1 MTVEKLIKKLKTY
14 ADQGIEQITDD
25 EGRNIHSVCNLKESK
40 RYVVLNTSYDEAG
53 SLTVME
59 LISELEKCDNKR
71 WAITQTASE
80 FIDAVYECLIEPTV
94 VLLKSINAWGGERN

>member
-1 MTVEKLIKKLKTY
+1 MTIEKLIKKLKKY
-14 ADQGIEQITDD
+14 AEQGIECVTDD
-25 EGRNIHSVCNLKESK
+25 EGKYIHSVCNPKESK

-71 WAITQTASE
+71 WAITEMAAE

-94 VLLKSINAWGGERN
+94 VLLKS